1 MRTYK
6 IGLPTTLTQTG
17 SSMIGLAYSSISAYS
32 VLALD
37 TNGL

>member
-6 IGLPTTLTQTG
+6 IACRLLTQTG